1 MFSLFNARP
10 HLRNCGGRQSAAAL
24 FVIRELPNSE
34 LRKAGLQN
42 QNSLANM
49 NFNQSSA

>member
-10 HLRNCGGRQSAAAL
+10 HLRNCGGRQSAAAQ

-34 LRKAGLQN
+34 LRKAGLL
-42 QNSLANM
+42 NSLANM
-49 NFNQSSA
+49 NFNQPSA